1 MLEYIEGIVKTI
13 VYTNE
18 ENGYA
23 VIHLQTESYICTAV
37 GILPSIRE
45 GDYIKAHGMFVQ
57 DKRFGKQFKISTFE
71 LIPPSTLHAI
81 VSYLSSGVI
90 KGIGEKLAQRIVDV
104 FQEKTL
110 DILDTDPKALQAVR
124 GISKKIIERIENS
137 WQDQKVVRSL
147 IMFLHPYG
155 VSSKMAVRIYK
166 EYGVDAERKIT
177 ENPYCL
183 AMDIKGIG
191 FLTADAIAMRFG
203 FAKDSLHRAKAAL
216 LYAML
221 KCTEEGHIYYPKSLL
236 IKKLEEDFEIPETKV
251 IQALS
256 ELSAMKKGIVC
267 EEHNAEEGIF
277 LHTYHMYEKNIA
289 HYIHKLL
296 NSPRS
301 LKEEI
306 LKNNVY
312 SVLQESAITLSAEQ
326 QYAVEQA
333 VCNKI
338 MVLTGGPGT
347 GKTTITNC
355 IIRIFEKETNN
366 ILLAAPTGRAAKR
379 ISETTKREA
388 KTIHR
393 LLEYNPQEDAFAHN
407 ESNPLSCKLLI
418 IDECSMIDT
427 MLMYHLLRAIP
438 LGATVL
444 FVGDS
449 NQLPSV
455 GAGNILHDIIS
466 SNIVPVVQLTTIF
479 RQAKESRIICN
490 AHRIYK
496 GEMPEIIHTKEL
508 SDFYFIPAKDPET
521 VAQQVVDY
529 VTSHI
534 PRRFGF
540 HPMRDIQVLSP
551 IIKGSTGVQALNTL
565 LQKSLNPKKEHIQKG
580 DIFFHL
586 DDKVMQVKNNYDKD
600 VFNGDIGYI
609 CYINPKERELT
620 IRFDDKNVL
629 YTFEE
634 LHEIIPAYSIS
645 IHKSQGSE
653 YPAVVIPLTMQH
665 YVMLQRNLI
674 YTAITRGKEL
684 VVIVGDPKAIA
695 VAVAN
700 SAVCKRYTRLSPR
713 LQRTL
718 INS

>member
-1 MLEYIEGIVKTI
+1 MAEEIEGTVKTI
-13 VYTNE
+13 VFANE

-23 VIHLQTESYICTAV
+23 VIHLQTASTIVTIV

-45 GDYIKAHGMFVQ
+45 GDYIKATGGFVQ
-57 DKRFGKQFKISTFE
+57 DKRFGKQFKVTTFE
-71 LIPPSTLHAI
+71 LLPPSTVQAI
-81 VSYLSSGVI
+81 ESYLASGVI
-90 KGIGEKLAQRIVDV
+90 KGIGEKLAQRIVEA

-110 DILDTDPKALQAVR
+110 DILDTNPEALLSVK
-124 GISKKIIERIENS
+124 GISKRIVEHIEQS
-137 WQDQKVVRSL
+137 WQDQKIVRSL

-155 VSSKMAVRIYK
+155 VSSKLAVRIYK
-166 EYGVDAERKIT
+166 VYGLDAEKKIT

-216 LYAML
+216 LYAMM
-221 KCTEEGHIYYPKSLL
+221 KCVEDGHSYYPKQLL
-236 IKKLEEDFEIPETKV
+236 VDKVEKEFEIPEEKAH
-251 IQALS
+251 IALT
-256 ELSAMKKGIVC
+256 ELAGMKNTIVAENH
-267 EEHNAEEGIF
+267 EEEEGIF
-277 LHTYHMYEKNIA
+277 LHTYHTYEQRIA
-289 HYIHKLL
+289 HYIRRLL
-296 NSPRS
+296 YSPRALEEEK
-301 LKEEI
+301 LKSNI
-306 LKNNVY
+306 TQ
-312 SVLQESAITLSAEQ
+312 VLQEATIMLSEEQ

-333 VCNKI
+333 TCNKV

-355 IIRIFEKETNN
+355 ILRVFEKESND

-379 ISETTKREA
+379 MSETTKREA

-393 LLEYNPQEDAFAHN
+393 LLEYNPQEDRFSYNAN
-407 ESNPLSCKLLI
+407 NPLSCKLLV
-418 IDECSMIDT
+418 IDECSMVDT
-427 MLMYHLLRAIP
+427 MLMYHLLQAVP
-438 LGATVL
+438 LGATLL

-455 GAGNILHDIIS
+455 GAGNVLHDIIHS
-466 SNIVPVVQLTTIF
+466 GIVPVIELTTIF

-508 SDFYFIPAKDPET
+508 SDFYFIPAKEPDT
-521 VAQQVVDY
+521 VAQQVVEY
-529 VTSHI
+529 VQFHI
-534 PRRFGF
+534 PRRFGL
-540 HPMRDIQVLSP
+540 HPVKDIQVLSP
-551 IIKGSTGVQALNTL
+551 IIKGSTGVQALNTM
-565 LQKSLNPKKEHIQKG
+565 LQKALNPKKEHIQKG
-580 DIFFHL
+580 ETYFHL
-586 DDKVMQVKNNYDKD
+586 DDKVMQIKNNYDKD
-600 VFNGDIGYI
+600 VFNGDVGYI

-634 LHEIIPAYSIS
+634 LHEVTPAYSIS

-665 YVMLQRNLI
+665 YIMLQRNLI
-674 YTAITRGKEL
+674 YTAITRGKQL
-684 VVIVGDPKAIA
+684 VVIIGDPKAIA
-695 VAVAN
+695 IAVQN
-700 SAVCKRYTRLSPR
+700 STLRKRYTRLSPR
-713 LQRTL
+713 LQGVI
-718 INS
+718 INE